1 MLNNLKPIQMYDK
14 DRKPDRRSTK
24 IEYLL
29 PMSLG
34 SLKNTKA
41 LDNAL
46 KYGNTVHVKPK
57 DYYNR
62 YKNTGGLIITKNS
75 IIYQNL
81 AVLGRLDDLIIYDEY
96 YVGDECKNDT

>member
-1 MLNNLKPIQMYDK
+1 MNRGQRGN
-14 DRKPDRRSTK
+14 K
-24 IEYLL
+24 IEFLL

-46 KYGNTVHVKPK
+46 KYGNTVHTKPK

-62 YKNTGGLIITKNS
+62 HKNITGLIITKNS
-75 IIYQNL
+75 IFYENL
-81 AVLGRLDDLIIYDEY
+81 VNLGRLDDLKIYDEY
-96 YVGDECKNDT
+96 YGDKIAT